1 MQNIST
7 VPKHADYVI
16 YLAVG
21 QGHRHLIF
29 KSKPDEHERFV
40 ISECIFVEDVELD
53 EQRKEVKREHNGF
66 GRKGGR
72 RLSHGE
78 TVGGC

>member
-1 MQNIST
+1 M
-7 VPKHADYVI
+7 
-16 YLAVG
+16 
-21 QGHRHLIF
+21 
-29 KSKPDEHERFV
+29 

-53 EQRKEVKREHNGF
+53 EQRKEVKREHNRF